1 MIANLDS
8 DILVYRVGWA
18 SEDVEEEIAK
28 WRLFEAIKNIQ
39 DALETND
46 FNCYLTSTD
55 KSNFRYKLFPE
66 YKANR
71 TQPKPKHYEFLRNV
85 FLTEL
90 KAEEA
95 FGQEADDLLGINQ
108 NDNTIL
114 CSIDKDLDQIP
125 GWHYN
130 FVTLLK
136 YRLSTL
142 EAMRCF
148 YMQCLVGDK
157 STDNIEGCPRIGK
170 VKANKM
176 TEGCENE
183 QQLLET
189 VIKAYSNAYPKKEW
203 ADRLLLAGN
212 LLWVRKKPNQSW
224 ELSSGE
230 VVSKLVLEHFL
241 KLMELDL
248 DTSPEESPTSC
259 TKSTSQTLS

>member
-1 MIANLDS
+1 MYANIDS

-46 FNCYLTSTD
+46 FNCYLTPTD

-71 TQPKPKHYEFLRNV
+71 TQPKPRHYEFLRNV

-108 NDNTIL
+108 TEDSVL

-136 YRLSTL
+136 YRLSPL
-142 EAMRCF
+142 EAMRSF
-148 YMQCLVGDK
+148 YSQCLIGDK
-157 STDNIEGCPRIGK
+157 HTDNIEGCPRIGK

-176 TEGCENE
+176 LEGCQNE
-183 QQLLET
+183 QEMLKA
-189 VIKAYSNAYPKKEW
+189 VVKAYSNAYPKNEW

-212 LLWVRKKPNQSW
+212 LLWVRKKNDQSW

-230 VVSKLVLEHFL
+230 VVLKPALEKL
-241 KLMELDL
+241 
-248 DTSPEESPTSC
+248 SQEEE
-259 TKSTSQTLS
+259 